1 MRVFAHRFFLLTLAC
16 MLCLGASAKKK
27 EKGVYLFGYG
37 TALLDSTVYLSAP
50 VFLDSATID
59 PKTKIVNSI
68 VRYSNQFQSYVEALY
83 QPHVTCAVFYHTDKA
98 KLEKQYLKIRR
109 RVNNDKS
116 LRLTEIAAE
125 EFKFV
130 WVPNDERTHNSY
142 LGEMPEKASKKKKK
156 KADVPDG
163 RPSDNMNKSNKRRGG
178 KR

>member
-59 PKTKIVNSI
+59 PKTKIVHSI

-83 QPHVTCAVFYHTDKA
+83 QRVPCSITPT
-98 KLEKQYLKIRR
+98 RR
-109 RVNNDKS
+109 N
-116 LRLTEIAAE
+116 
-125 EFKFV
+125 
-130 WVPNDERTHNSY
+130 W
-142 LGEMPEKASKKKKK
+142 
-156 KADVPDG
+156 
-163 RPSDNMNKSNKRRGG
+163 KSNTLRSAAASTTTSRSD
-178 KR
+178 